1 MWFWYALW
9 YVDSVYN
16 MVYGFRLFL
25 VRCTICYVNG
35 VQLVN
40 QNVPTFKAGLKMSDL
55 IMPHSV
61 CINYTKYFGYVT
73 LYTAFF
79 VIRLV
84 YLHSKKKRSVYDFTR
99 LFLGHIPNR
108 YPIFHIP
115 YRVP

>member
-1 MWFWYALW
+1 MWFRYALW

-25 VRCTICYVNG
+25 VRCTIRYVNG
-35 VQLVN
+35 EQSVN
-40 QNVPTFKAGLKMSDL
+40 QNVPTFKTGLKMSDL

-84 YLHSKKKRSVYDFTR
+84 YLIPEATR
-99 LFLGHIPNR
+99 N
-108 YPIFHIP
+108 
-115 YRVP
+115 